1 MSRGRG
7 RVIREKP
14 PIKPRRPDQWA
25 NSDVSVEQQQLI
37 GLLVLNWSKL
47 ETDIDG
53 AIWAFLDLDTDK
65 GRLITT
71 KLNTDVKVELL
82 RALINT
88 YCAGEVL
95 DEFLRTMHFIG
106 GYKEDRNFVVHGSLG
121 TLTPENVPICGSI
134 RPKAFP

>member
-1 MSRGRG
+1 MTKGRRGP
-7 RVIREKP
+7 IRQKP
-14 PIKPRRPDQWA
+14 PIQPRRPDQWA
-25 NSDVSVEQQQLI
+25 NFDVSMEQQQLI

-53 AIWAFLDLDTDK
+53 AIWAFLDLDIDK

-95 DEFLRTMHFIG
+95 DDFLRVMDFIG
-106 GYKEDRNFVVHGSLG
+106 GDKEEPHFL
-121 TLTPENVPICGSI
+121 VPSPSGG
-134 RPKAFP
+134 

>member
-1 MSRGRG
+1 MKSRRKP
-7 RVIREKP
+7 IREKP
-14 PIKPRRPDQWA
+14 PIQPRRQDQWA
-25 NSDVSVEQQQLI
+25 NSDVSIEQQQLI

-47 ETDIDG
+47 ETNIDG
-53 AIWAFLDLDTDK
+53 AIWAFLDLDIDK

-95 DEFLRTMHFIG
+95 DEFLRMMDLIG
-106 GYKEDRNFVVHGSLG
+106 GYKEVVIYQGVVV
-121 TLTPENVPICGSI
+121 TVNRCG
-134 RPKAFP
+134 AG

>member
-1 MSRGRG
+1 MTKARR
-7 RVIREKP
+7 RPIRRKP
-14 PIKPRRPDQWA
+14 PIQPRRADQWA
-25 NSDVSVEQQQLI
+25 HSDVSIEQQQLI

-53 AIWAFLDLDTDK
+53 LIWAFLDLDTDK

-95 DEFLRTMHFIG
+95 GEFLRVMDFIG
-106 GYKEDRNFVVHGSLG
+106 VSASSCSE
-121 TLTPENVPICGSI
+121 
-134 RPKAFP
+134 RPV